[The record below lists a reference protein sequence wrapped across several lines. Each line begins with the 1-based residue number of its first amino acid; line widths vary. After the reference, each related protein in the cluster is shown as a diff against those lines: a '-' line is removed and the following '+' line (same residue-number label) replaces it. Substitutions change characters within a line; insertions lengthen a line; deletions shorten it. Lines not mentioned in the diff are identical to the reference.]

1 MTDKSKELRKGDL
14 LTDVVVETM
23 AAEGKCV
30 AKPGGRV
37 IFITGAAPGDIVDVE
52 LTKIKTAFLEGRVRN
67 VKKLS
72 PNRTT
77 PFCLHFGMCGGCS
90 WQCFARDCA

>member
-1 MTDKSKELRKGDL
+1 MTDQSINKSKELRKGDL

-30 AKPGGRV
+30 ARLNGRV
-37 IFITGAAPGDIVDVE
+37 IFISGAAPGDIVDVE
-52 LTKIKTAFLEGRVRN
+52 LTKIKTAFLEARVRN

-77 PFCLHFGMCGGCS
+77 PFCQQIGRASC
-90 WQCFARDCA
+90 RERV